1 MRVVGREDFISMK
14 CFAGGP
20 QDLADARDAF
30 LGARGPADLDL
41 LRTVTGRFG
50 RDAAAGIENV
60 LGAKAYC
67 SGVEQDFRQRRRRHI
82 RPQANLRTQEILQF
96 LVQLRSRPLEAV

>member
-1 MRVVGREDFISMK
+1 MK

-41 LRTVTGRFG
+41 LRTVTGRRG
-50 RDAAAGIENV
+50 RDAAAGLENV
-60 LGAKAYC
+60 LG
-67 SGVEQDFRQRRRRHI
+67 G
-82 RPQANLRTQEILQF
+82 
-96 LVQLRSRPLEAV
+96 